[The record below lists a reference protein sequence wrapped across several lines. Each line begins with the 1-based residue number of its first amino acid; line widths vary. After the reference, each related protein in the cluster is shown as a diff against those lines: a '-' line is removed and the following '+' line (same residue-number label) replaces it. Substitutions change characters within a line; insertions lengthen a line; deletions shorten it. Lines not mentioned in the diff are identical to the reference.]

1 MNEKNSGKSS
11 DKNSSD
17 RNTAGK
23 SGTKNATDKNATDRN
38 LGHRNIGGRNILVTG
53 GAGFIGSALSH
64 RLAEDSARFLVVD
77 NLLAQVHPSQRRPRD
92 LSKSAELVIQDVSEK
107 MTWDKLLQD
116 FRPDIVIHLAAETG
130 TGQSLTEASR
140 HARTNVLGLT
150 ELLDAMCEHK
160 IVPEQI
166 LLTSSRAVYGEG
178 AWKKSDGQ
186 VFYPGQRSNAQLSNG
201 QWDFLGT
208 SLPAIAGQTKE
219 NPTSVYG
226 ATKLAQENLLKSWAF
241 SFAVPLSILRLQ
253 NVYGPGQSPFNPYT
267 GIVILF
273 SQLAQAKRAIE
284 LYEDGMMT
292 RDFVYIDDVVEAIEK
307 AVLTA
312 PASGGYR
319 QLDIGSGVQATLM
332 ELAEM
337 ISSFHS
343 APPAVICG
351 KYRNGDVRHAGCE
364 ILAAAQDLS
373 WTPKWSLA
381 AGMTALQEHLAAS
394 DLAKLTSD

>member
-1 MNEKNSGKSS
+1 MISS
-11 DKNSSD
+11 K
-17 RNTAGK
+17 
-23 SGTKNATDKNATDRN
+23 
-38 LGHRNIGGRNILVTG
+38 NILVTG

-64 RLAEDSARFLVVD
+64 RLAEGSNRFLVVD
-77 NLLAQVHPSQRRPRD
+77 NLLAQVHPSQKRPTD
-92 LSKSAELVIQDVSEK
+92 LSKFAELIVDDVSEK
-107 MTWDKLLQD
+107 STWQNLLKD

-178 AWKKSDGQ
+178 AWKAPDGQ
-186 VFYPGQRSNAQLSNG
+186 IFYPGQRSNTQLSKA
-201 QWDFLGT
+201 QWDFPGT
-208 SLPAIAGQTKE
+208 PLRSVASETKE

-273 SQLAQAKRAIE
+273 SRLAKDKKAIE

-292 RDFVYIDDVVEAIEK
+292 RDFVYIDDVVAAIEK
-307 AVLTA
+307 SVLTI
-312 PASGGYR
+312 PGSGYR
-319 QLDIGSGVQATLM
+319 QLDIGSGINATLT
-332 ELAEM
+332 ELAKM
-337 ISSFHS
+337 ISDFHS

-364 ILAAAQDLS
+364 IAAAAQELS
-373 WTPKWSLA
+373 WKPAWTLA
-381 AGMTALQEHLAAS
+381 SGMAALQNHLAEN
-394 DLAKLTSD
+394 DLTAAKVAND